1 MGHGCRGVRVRG
13 GDMAFTVGN
22 PILASELITIKA
34 RVKAEMLRRNKV
46 GSLTAYGGS
55 AYDYTVTPAAGNPIL
70 PEHFNKIITPMNAMV
85 NTGLSTVNSGD
96 PIPALD
102 GLVAQL
108 TAAEGYSITGSSTN
122 CKASCSG
129 LCKGTCQTACGTGCS
144 SSCKGTCSGGC
155 ADNCADGCSKACGGG
170 CSNDCK
176 GGCKDSCYSCSY
188 GCSNDCSGTCVTG
201 CYFGCKGTC
210 ENASGYGG

>member
-1 MGHGCRGVRVRG
+1 
-13 GDMAFTVGN
+13 MAFTVGN
-22 PILASELITIKA
+22 PILASELISIKA

-46 GSLTAYGGS
+46 GSLTSYGGS
-55 AYDYTVTPAAGNPIL
+55 AYDYTVTPVAGNPIL

-108 TAAEGYSITGSSTN
+108 TVAEGYSITGKSTN

-129 LCKGTCQTACGTGCS
+129 LCVGTCQTACGNGCS
-144 SSCKGTCSGGC
+144 TSCTGNCSGGC
-155 ADNCADGCSKACGGG
+155 NDACADGCTSSCGG
-170 CSNDCK
+170 
-176 GGCKDSCYSCSY
+176 SCSS
-188 GCSNDCSGTCVTG
+188 GCGTTCNKNCATSCATDCSGGCEDKCRGSCTG
-201 CYFGCKGTC
+201 GQR
-210 ENASGYGG
+210 